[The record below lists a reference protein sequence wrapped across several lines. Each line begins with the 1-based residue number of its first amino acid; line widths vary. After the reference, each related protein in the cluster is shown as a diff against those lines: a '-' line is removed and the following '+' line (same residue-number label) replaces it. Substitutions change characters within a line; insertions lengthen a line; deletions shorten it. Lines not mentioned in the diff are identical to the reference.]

1 MKISGGTAKG
11 RTIGVPEGL
20 DTRPPLS
27 RTRQMLFSIL
37 GEKVE
42 GATVLDLFSGCGSL
56 GLEALSHG
64 AAQVVF
70 VEKNIRAVE
79 TLRRNIETLEF
90 TARTFLARHN
100 ALGIFNCKPVEEHAP
115 YDLAFIDP
123 PYPLLREPQGLRRFE
138 SLMHR
143 LSLGALLCNDAT
155 VIFRHET
162 RAVEPESLGGWE
174 VLRVRPFGKAQ
185 WTILGKR

>member
-27 RTRQMLFSIL
+27 LTRQMLFSIL

-56 GLEALSHG
+56 GLEALSRG

-79 TLRRNIETLEF
+79 TLRRNI
-90 TARTFLARHN
+90 
-100 ALGIFNCKPVEEHAP
+100 
-115 YDLAFIDP
+115 
-123 PYPLLREPQGLRRFE
+123 
-138 SLMHR
+138 
-143 LSLGALLCNDAT
+143 
-155 VIFRHET
+155 
-162 RAVEPESLGGWE
+162 
-174 VLRVRPFGKAQ
+174 
-185 WTILGKR
+185 

>member
-11 RTIGVPEGL
+11 RTIRVPRGFN
-20 DTRPPLS
+20 TRPPLS

-37 GEKVE
+37 GEKVKD
-42 GATVLDLFSGCGSL
+42 ATVLDLFSGCGSL
-56 GLEALSHG
+56 GLEALSRG
-64 AAQVVF
+64 ATQVVF

-79 TLRRNIETLEF
+79 ALRRNVETLEF
-90 TARTFLARHN
+90 TARTFLARRD
-100 ALGIFNCKPVEEHAP
+100 ALGIFRCRPVEERAP
-115 YDLAFIDP
+115 YDLAFVDP
-123 PYPLLREPQGLRRFE
+123 PYPMLREPHGLRRFE
-138 SLMHR
+138 SFMHR
-143 LSLGALLCNDAT
+143 LSLGTLLRNDAI
-155 VIFRHET
+155 VVFRHET